1 MDLLT
6 WQEFLDEITQI
17 SKMQGALEAFSSIKN
32 NHDRIKSCLENN
44 FLDSKIDIWL
54 KKNEIL
60 SDKCNKNPKLA
71 VQYKDLGNKA
81 FGRRNDSVA
90 IEKYGKGLIYAEK
103 VDIALLHGNRSAA
116 LFSTGN
122 YEHCIDD
129 IKCALAHGFPDDKVW
144 KLYLRKGEA
153 LMKLERYQEARE
165 NLFKGLNL
173 LKRFHQTNQYEKKF
187 NVLLTACDSFCDAN
201 TECSHSVIKNSS
213 VQILTERNPS
223 VPSASRSLELCQD
236 KENGRYLKAL
246 EDIPAGICIISEEPY
261 AAVLLPPWFESRCQH
276 CFVNVDLLFPCY
288 HCTEVLYCSR
298 KCQEDSW
305 KLYHSFE
312 CGKLK
317 LMSKI
322 GIAHLA
328 LRIVLI
334 TPWEVLMKKKY
345 RNEKANLPII
355 PGCDEKGNYQSNYE
369 SLFHLLTHEENMNYE
384 DLFQYSIAA
393 VLLYKVCL
401 SGGYF
406 KKLDLAK
413 EEALTIGALLLR
425 HILQLVCN
433 AHAITDMQYTSSLTE
448 NIVEQ
453 DQVRIATAIYPT
465 TSLLNHSCEPSIINC
480 FSKNHLLVKLVKPAC
495 KGEQIFNC
503 YGPHFRRMGYKD
515 RQQVLSHQYYF
526 ECKCKHCL
534 KGFQLEKEY
543 NCFKCS
549 RCDDPIRK
557 WEEYCQACKAKVEYG
572 HLNAQASNSDKLF
585 RSTVMEL
592 QRNSSLKFVLKSF
605 LHCSKIQRRIYYRFH
620 SSLAKTYDCI
630 AKVYAMMNDFESC
643 LAYLK
648 KSYEIVRT
656 HYGNKSVES
665 TNEILKISDVYCNLF
680 NCYIDDARLKQ
691 HLEDA
696 KRLVEHGIKLVQL
709 NKEPSSIDS
718 KDLQE
723 KLAFIET
730 RRKNIEKEDIKSR
743 SLAF

>member
-6 WQEFLDEITQI
+6 WQEFLDEVLRI
-17 SKMQGALEAFSSIKN
+17 SKLQGVLKAFASTKN
-32 NHDRIKSCLENN
+32 NHGRIKFCLENDFVN
-44 FLDSKIDIWL
+44 SKIDIWL
-54 KKNEIL
+54 NKNGIL
-60 SDKCNKNPKLA
+60 SDKCNKNPQLA

-81 FGRRNDSVA
+81 FGGRNDTVA
-90 IEKYGKGLIYAEK
+90 IEKYSKGLLYAEK

-116 LFSTGN
+116 LFSAGN
-122 YEHCIDD
+122 YEHCVDD
-129 IKCALAHGFPDDKVW
+129 IKCALAHRFPDDKVW

-153 LMKLERYQEARE
+153 LMKLERYQEAKE
-165 NLFKGLNL
+165 NLLKGLNL

-187 NVLLTACDSFCDAN
+187 NALLTVCDSFCGAN
-201 TECSHSVIKNSS
+201 TKCFHSAIENNS
-213 VQILTERNPS
+213 VETLKERNPS
-223 VPSASRSLELCQD
+223 VLSASKSLELCED

-246 EDIPAGICIISEEPY
+246 EDVPAGICIISEKPY

-276 CFVNVDLLFPCY
+276 CFVNIDLLFPCY
-288 HCTEVLYCSR
+288 HCTEVLYCSQ

-305 KLYHSFE
+305 NLYHSFE

-328 LRIVLI
+328 LRIVLV
-334 TPWEVLMKKKY
+334 TPLEVLMQKKY
-345 RNEKANLPII
+345 HSETTNLPII
-355 PGCDEKGNYQSNYE
+355 PGCDEKGNYHSNYE
-369 SLFHLLTHEENMNYE
+369 SVFHLLTHEEIMDCE

-406 KKLDLAK
+406 RKLDLAK
-413 EEALTIGALLLR
+413 EETLTIGDLLLH

-433 AHAITDMQYTSSLTE
+433 AHAITDLQYTSSLTE
-448 NIVEQ
+448 NILEQ
-453 DQVRIATAIYPT
+453 DQVRIATGIYPT

-480 FSKNHLLVKLVKPAC
+480 FIKNHLLVKLAKPVC

-515 RQQVLSHQYYF
+515 RQQVLLNQYYF

-534 KGFQLEKEY
+534 KGVQLELEY

-549 RCDDPIRK
+549 GCDGAIRK
-557 WEEYCQACKAKVEYG
+557 CREYCEACKTKVEYG
-572 HLNAQASNSDKLF
+572 YLNAQVSNSDELF
-585 RSTVMEL
+585 RSAVMEL
-592 QRNSSLKFVLKSF
+592 QRNSSRKTVLQSL
-605 LHCSKIQRRIYYRFH
+605 LHCSEIQRRIYHRFH
-620 SSLAKTYDCI
+620 SNLAKTYDCI

-643 LAYLK
+643 IDYLK

-656 HYGNKSVES
+656 HYGNESIES
-665 TNEILKISDVYCNLF
+665 TNEILKISDVYYNLF
-680 NCYIDDARLKQ
+680 NCYIEDARLKQ

-696 KRLVEHGIKLVQL
+696 KSFVERGIKLVQL
-709 NKEPSSIDS
+709 NKEPGSIDL

-730 RRKNIEKEDIKSR
+730 RCKKLRKKI
-743 SLAF
+743 

>member
-6 WQEFLDEITQI
+6 WQEFLDEVTRI
-17 SKMQGALEAFSSIKN
+17 SKLQGVLRAFASTKN
-32 NHDRIKSCLENN
+32 NHDRIKFCLENDFVN
-44 FLDSKIDIWL
+44 SKIDIWL
-54 KKNEIL
+54 NKNKIL

-71 VQYKDLGNKA
+71 VQYKDIGNKA
-81 FGRRNDSVA
+81 FGGRNDTVA
-90 IEKYGKGLIYAEK
+90 IEKYSKGLIYAEK
-103 VDIALLHGNRSAA
+103 IDIALLHGNRSAA

-144 KLYLRKGEA
+144 KLHLRKGEA
-153 LMKLERYQEARE
+153 LMKLEQYQEAKE
-165 NLFKGLNL
+165 NLLKGLNL

-187 NVLLTACDSFCDAN
+187 NALLTACDSFGDTN
-201 TECSHSVIKNSS
+201 TECCHSVIEKNS
-213 VQILTERNPS
+213 VEILKERSPS
-223 VPSASRSLELCQD
+223 VPSASGSLELCRD

-246 EDIPAGICIISEEPY
+246 EDIPAGICIISEKPY

-288 HCTEVLYCSR
+288 HCTEILYCSR

-305 KLYHSFE
+305 NLYHSFE

-328 LRIVLI
+328 LRIILV
-334 TPWEVLMKKKY
+334 TPLELLMQKKY
-345 RNEKANLPII
+345 HSETTNLPII
-355 PGCDEKGNYQSNYE
+355 PGCDEKGNYQSNYD
-369 SLFHLLTHEENMNYE
+369 SVFHLLTHEENMDYE

-393 VLLYKVCL
+393 VLLYKLCL

-406 KKLDLAK
+406 RNLDLTK
-413 EEALTIGALLLR
+413 EETFTIGDLLLR

-433 AHAITDMQYTSSLTE
+433 AHAITDLQYTSSLTE
-448 NIVEQ
+448 KIVEQ

-480 FSKNHLLVKLVKPAC
+480 FNKNHLLVKLAKSVC

-515 RQQVLSHQYYF
+515 RQQVLLHQYYF

-534 KGFQLEKEY
+534 KGVQFELEY

-549 RCDDPIRK
+549 CCDGAIRK
-557 WEEYCQACKAKVEYG
+557 WREYCESCKAKVEYG
-572 HLNAQASNSDKLF
+572 HLNAEASNSDELF
-585 RSTVMEL
+585 RSAVMEL
-592 QRNSSLKFVLKSF
+592 QQNSSWKTVLQSL
-605 LHCSKIQRRIYYRFH
+605 LHCSEIQRRIYYRFH
-620 SSLAKTYDCI
+620 SNLAKTYDCV

-643 LAYLK
+643 IEYLK
-648 KSYEIVRT
+648 KSFEIVRT
-656 HYGNKSVES
+656 HYGNESVEL
-665 TNEILKISDVYCNLF
+665 TNEILKISDVYYNLL
-680 NCYIDDARLKQ
+680 NCYIDDARLEQ

-696 KRLVEHGIKLVQL
+696 KSLVEHGIKLVQL
-709 NKEPSSIDS
+709 SKEPGSIDS

-730 RRKNIEKEDIKSR
+730 RRKKLRKKI
-743 SLAF
+743 F

>member
-6 WQEFLDEITQI
+6 WQEFLDEVTRI
-17 SKMQGALEAFSSIKN
+17 SKLQGVLRAFASTKN
-32 NHDRIKSCLENN
+32 NHDRIKFCLENDFVN
-44 FLDSKIDIWL
+44 SKIDIWL
-54 KKNEIL
+54 NKNKIL
-60 SDKCNKNPKLA
+60 SDKCNKNLKLA
-71 VQYKDLGNKA
+71 VQYKDIGNKA
-81 FGRRNDSVA
+81 FGGRNDTVA
-90 IEKYGKGLIYAEK
+90 IEKYSKGLIYAEK
-103 VDIALLHGNRSAA
+103 IDIALLHGNRSAA

-144 KLYLRKGEA
+144 KLHLRKGEA
-153 LMKLERYQEARE
+153 LMKLEQYQEAKE
-165 NLFKGLNL
+165 NLLKGLNL

-187 NVLLTACDSFCDAN
+187 NALLTACDSFGDTN
-201 TECSHSVIKNSS
+201 TECCHSVIEKNSVEIS
-213 VQILTERNPS
+213 KERSPS
-223 VPSASRSLELCQD
+223 VPSASGSLELCRD

-246 EDIPAGICIISEEPY
+246 EDIPAGICIISEKPY

-288 HCTEVLYCSR
+288 HCTEILYCSR

-305 KLYHSFE
+305 NLYHSFE

-328 LRIVLI
+328 LRIILV
-334 TPWEVLMKKKY
+334 TPLELLMQKKY
-345 RNEKANLPII
+345 HSETTNLPII
-355 PGCDEKGNYQSNYE
+355 PGCDEKGNYQSNYD
-369 SLFHLLTHEENMNYE
+369 SVFHLLTHEENMDYE

-393 VLLYKVCL
+393 VLLYKLCL

-406 KKLDLAK
+406 RNLDLTK
-413 EEALTIGALLLR
+413 EETFTIGDLLLR

-433 AHAITDMQYTSSLTE
+433 AHAITDLQYTSSLTE
-448 NIVEQ
+448 KIVEQ

-480 FSKNHLLVKLVKPAC
+480 FNKNHLLVKLAKSVC

-515 RQQVLSHQYYF
+515 RQQVLLHQYYF

-534 KGFQLEKEY
+534 KGVQLELEY

-549 RCDDPIRK
+549 CCDGAIRK
-557 WEEYCQACKAKVEYG
+557 WREYCESCKAKVEYG
-572 HLNAQASNSDKLF
+572 HLNAEASNSDELF
-585 RSTVMEL
+585 RSAVMEL
-592 QRNSSLKFVLKSF
+592 QQNSSWKTVLQSL
-605 LHCSKIQRRIYYRFH
+605 LHCSEIQRRIYYRFH
-620 SSLAKTYDCI
+620 SNLAKTYDCV

-643 LAYLK
+643 IEYLK
-648 KSYEIVRT
+648 KSFEIVRT
-656 HYGNKSVES
+656 HYGNESVEL
-665 TNEILKISDVYCNLF
+665 TNEILKISDVYYNLL
-680 NCYIDDARLKQ
+680 NCYIDDARLEQ

-696 KRLVEHGIKLVQL
+696 KSLVEHGIKLVQL
-709 NKEPSSIDS
+709 NKEPGSIDS

-730 RRKNIEKEDIKSR
+730 RRKKLRKKI
-743 SLAF
+743 F